1 MENAG
6 DGMAVDGM
14 LDEEEVVDEVKAG
27 KKLCEELVVGE
38 VRVDIVPVDEVA
50 DDVRVAAVDEVR
62 DDVTPIDEVKND
74 VVPVKEVVDDVQ
86 VVAVLGGVVAV
97 DKGVDVV
104 VVVDVVLGNDVVVD
118 VVLGNDVVVDVV
130 LDDEIVVDVVKD
142 DGIGVDVV
150 LDDEVVVE
158 VDEMVT
164 NGVAVVGLDVGFDVV
179 AVTPDLTII
188 NLYVVL
194 IHVWNFLA
202 YINSKFS
209 VSPLSHVYL
218 LPCPTTVVSTN
229 NELGHKKSSSP
240 TFQNIIVT

>member
-97 DKGVDVV
+97 DKGVDVA
-104 VVVDVVLGNDVVVD
+104 VVVD

-130 LDDEIVVDVVKD
+130 LDDEIVVDVVLG

-164 NGVAVVGLDVGFDVV
+164 NGVAVDGLDVGFDVV
-179 AVTPDLTII
+179 AVTPR
-188 NLYVVL
+188 
-194 IHVWNFLA
+194 
-202 YINSKFS
+202 
-209 VSPLSHVYL
+209 
-218 LPCPTTVVSTN
+218 
-229 NELGHKKSSSP
+229 KKKK
-240 TFQNIIVT
+240 I

>member
-86 VVAVLGGVVAV
+86 VVVVLGGVVAV
-97 DKGVDVV
+97 DKGVDVA
-104 VVVDVVLGNDVVVD
+104 VVVD

-130 LDDEIVVDVVKD
+130 LDDEIVVDVVLG

-164 NGVAVVGLDVGFDVV
+164 NGVAVDGLDVGFDVV
-179 AVTPDLTII
+179 AVTPRKKKEVFNRFDKNQFICCA
-188 NLYVVL
+188 NSCVEFPCLYQL
-194 IHVWNFLA
+194 KIQCESSFTC
-202 YINSKFS
+202 I
-209 VSPLSHVYL
+209 
-218 LPCPTTVVSTN
+218 
-229 NELGHKKSSSP
+229 SSSLSNHSG
-240 TFQNIIVT
+240 FH

>member
-86 VVAVLGGVVAV
+86 VVVVLGGVVAV
-97 DKGVDVV
+97 DKGVDVA

-130 LDDEIVVDVVKD
+130 LDDEIVVDVVLG

-164 NGVAVVGLDVGFDVV
+164 NGVAVDGLDVGFDVV
-179 AVTPDLTII
+179 AVTPRKKKEVFNRFDKNQFICC
-188 NLYVVL
+188 
-194 IHVWNFLA
+194 A
-202 YINSKFS
+202 NSCVEF
-209 VSPLSHVYL
+209 
-218 LPCPTTVVSTN
+218 PCPYQLKIQCESSFTCT
-229 NELGHKKSSSP
+229 SSSLSNHSG
-240 TFQNIIVT
+240 FH

>member
-86 VVAVLGGVVAV
+86 VVVVLGGVVAV
-97 DKGVDVV
+97 DKGVDVA
-104 VVVDVVLGNDVVVD
+104 VVVD

-130 LDDEIVVDVVKD
+130 LDDEIVVDVVLG

-164 NGVAVVGLDVGFDVV
+164 NGVAVDGLDVGFDVV
-179 AVTPDLTII
+179 AVTPRKKKEVFNRFDKNQFICCA
-188 NLYVVL
+188 NSCVEFPCLYQL
-194 IHVWNFLA
+194 KIQ
-202 YINSKFS
+202 
-209 VSPLSHVYL
+209 
-218 LPCPTTVVSTN
+218 C
-229 NELGHKKSSSP
+229 E
-240 TFQNIIVT
+240 

>member
-86 VVAVLGGVVAV
+86 VVVVLGGVVAV
-97 DKGVDVV
+97 DKGVGVT
-104 VVVDVVLGNDVVVD
+104 VVVD

-130 LDDEIVVDVVKD
+130 LDDEIVVDVVLG

-164 NGVAVVGLDVGFDVV
+164 NGVAVDGLDVGFDVV
-179 AVTPDLTII
+179 AVTPRKKKKEVFNRFDKNQFICCA
-188 NLYVVL
+188 NSCVEFPCLYQL
-194 IHVWNFLA
+194 KIQCESSFTC
-202 YINSKFS
+202 I
-209 VSPLSHVYL
+209 
-218 LPCPTTVVSTN
+218 
-229 NELGHKKSSSP
+229 SSSLSNHSG
-240 TFQNIIVT
+240 FH